1 MSAQAHPFRVAIV
14 GYGLSAKIFH
24 IPFIT
29 HLPEDFVLHGIVQR
43 TPKPDN
49 DAAKDHPSA
58 TIYKSFEEMLD
69 DQAVEVVVLCTPAV
83 SHFEMC
89 KAAIAKGKNLVVE
102 KPFVTKWEDGV
113 EIGRLAKEKGVVV
126 AVYQNR
132 RWDGDWLQLK
142 KVVQSG
148 LLGRVVEVES
158 RFDRYRLEGK
168 GGWKES
174 GVVGTGAMFDL
185 GSHLVDQVVSLW
197 GMPKRVLG
205 VRMWQ
210 RDGLGEA
217 GKEEEDSF
225 TMLLWFDGGLL
236 VTCKAASVSAVG
248 RQLRFWVRGTKGSW
262 RKEGLDPQEDQLK
275 GGMGVSDK
283 GFGREGQEWEGELTQ
298 VVKGEMKVNRMEAE
312 EPVTYVGF
320 YREVAKALKGEGEV
334 PVSAEQAADVI
345 KLIELARESAKAG
358 VIMEV

>member
-1 MSAQAHPFRVAIV
+1 MSSHADPFRVAIV

-24 IPFIT
+24 IPFLT
-29 HLPEDFVLHGIVQR
+29 HLPSDFVLHGIVQR
-43 TPKPDN
+43 SAKPDN
-49 DAAKDHPSA
+49 NAVADHPSA

-69 DQAVEVVVLCTPAV
+69 DDAVEVVVLCTPAV
-83 SHFEMC
+83 GHAEMC

-113 EIGRLAKEKGVVV
+113 EIGRLAGERGVVV

-132 RWDGDWLQLK
+132 RWDGDWVQLK
-142 KVVQSG
+142 HVVESG
-148 LLGRVVEVES
+148 VLGRVVEVES

-174 GVVGTGAMFDL
+174 GVEGTGAMFDL

-197 GMPKRVLG
+197 GRPRRVLG

-210 RDGLGEA
+210 RDGPGEA

-236 VTCKAASVSAVG
+236 VTCKAASVSAVSG
-248 RQLRFWVRGTKGSW
+248 QLRFWVRGTKGSW

-275 GGMGVSDK
+275 GGMGVSDEA
-283 GFGREGQEWEGELTQ
+283 FAREGKGWEGELTQ
-298 VVKGEMKVNRMEAE
+298 VVGGEMKVKRVEAE

-320 YREVAKALKGEGEV
+320 YREMAQALRGEGEV
-334 PVSAEQAADVI
+334 PVSAEQAAEVI
-345 KLIELARESAKAG
+345 RLIELCRESAKTGAIIQ
-358 VIMEV
+358 V